1 MWVLGQ
7 VLCPEALRFFTLS
20 PQTVG
25 TSCPLPAGLPQTVL
39 LSSSSLPPRHPIH
52 PLGFQVG
59 VPSTPPPPSVPSWPC
74 GLPIPHPGKWA
85 NNIHHLS
92 PEVRRENLVCLKRP

>member
-20 PQTVG
+20 PQTAG

-59 VPSTPPPPSVPSWPC
+59 
-74 GLPIPHPGKWA
+74 GFLARHHHPLCPAGPVA
-85 NNIHHLS
+85 S
-92 PEVRRENLVCLKRP
+92 PFPTLESGPVTFTISLQR